1 MTSNEKYSPCM
12 IYIDKEGHWFHKG
25 VEMIHRDFIHLFYSN
40 MTLKPDGK
48 YIITWN
54 DQKCYVEVEDTAFV
68 VRKVI
73 FRQGDKKASSSFE
86 LFLSDDSNEDLQPET
101 IFMGDKNVL
110 YCKVKKG
117 TFPARFDR
125 AAYYQL
131 AENIL
136 EEDDQYYLL
145 VNGKKHLIC

>member
-1 MTSNEKYSPCM
+1 MSSNEEYSPCL
-12 IYIDKEGHWFHKG
+12 IYIDKEARWFHKG
-25 VEMIHRDFIHLFYSN
+25 VEMIHRDFIHLFYHN
-40 MTLKPDGK
+40 MTLKPDGQ
-48 YIITWN
+48 YIIAWN
-54 DQKCYVEVEDTAFV
+54 NQKCYVEVEDTAFV

-73 FRQGDKKASSSFE
+73 FRQVKTSSRFE

-110 YCKVKKG
+110 YCKVKEG

-136 EEDDQYYLL
+136 EEDDQYYLPI
-145 VNGKKHLIC
+145 NGKKHLIC